1 MSPVAQSGHA
11 PSKRDVAIFDRYTST
26 GLDVNVKIQILTAWP
41 MLMYPWTLIR
51 HISQVVA
58 SSELMQATAF
68 TTRLDFITDAEN
80 LQLASHNDLEE
91 IELIIC

>member
-1 MSPVAQSGHA
+1 
-11 PSKRDVAIFDRYTST
+11 
-26 GLDVNVKIQILTAWP
+26 